1 MRPWIASRWPLVAPG
16 LRVLLGMALAVAVGY
31 LLEKGLLDGWTTL
44 VLPSNLWLFVVGI
57 AAALLSSWWWFRDLQ
72 ASSDTGVFFH
82 VAIEDRSDRPEAQD
96 MRLRSW
102 ATSTWEYARVM
113 PFIRGDAT
121 AVRGGDCW
129 DEIDRVSARLA
140 AQVRHSAE
148 LVPGAKSVSVLYD
161 GPTEFAAPIGA
172 RLARELTD
180 GRSLRMVTDIAGDGT
195 GPFITFPVPTVH
207 PPAGE
212 PAALPGPGVPA
223 TPHHEIIYR
232 PDAAV
237 SMAAAD
243 PRNECG
249 VLHPLPLAER
259 ADAYQEVLGAL
270 GDKLQE
276 VARSGTTQRVIVS
289 GSGPVAI
296 AVGGGYM
303 AGKLDLEVGVAQF
316 DRSTGQYDGHTW
328 ATDDRDDWEKAPRRE
343 GSSALSHRYRA
354 WLWLALIRSGGLG
367 FMLPLLAASVALV
380 LEWGVAQSTDAPLS
394 AWWCLL
400 GILCIAAAIIV
411 IGGMLLRRR
420 LFLPT
425 VTLLAGNRAR
435 STFAER
441 VVEVTP
447 LSGATARTSGP
458 DPLRD
463 WARALTAA
471 QTEVLVA
478 LPEVEDVVVDVTA
491 LPFGA
496 QLVHDPVHGLR
507 KALRGNEPIVL
518 LWRDGDRRRTCLTG
532 PAVCPCGFTPM
543 AETRGRAGDGVPGAG
558 N

>member
-195 GPFITFPVPTVH
+195 GPFITFPYQPST
-207 PPAGE
+207 PAGE

-243 PRNECG
+243 RGTSAECCI
-249 VLHPLPLAER
+249 PYR
-259 ADAYQEVLGAL
+259 WQ
-270 GDKLQE
+270 
-276 VARSGTTQRVIVS
+276 S
-289 GSGPVAI
+289 
-296 AVGGGYM
+296 
-303 AGKLDLEVGVAQF
+303 
-316 DRSTGQYDGHTW
+316 
-328 ATDDRDDWEKAPRRE
+328 AP
-343 GSSALSHRYRA
+343 
-354 WLWLALIRSGGLG
+354 
-367 FMLPLLAASVALV
+367 M
-380 LEWGVAQSTDAPLS
+380 
-394 AWWCLL
+394 
-400 GILCIAAAIIV
+400 
-411 IGGMLLRRR
+411 
-420 LFLPT
+420 PT
-425 VTLLAGNRAR
+425 
-435 STFAER
+435 
-441 VVEVTP
+441 
-447 LSGATARTSGP
+447 
-458 DPLRD
+458 
-463 WARALTAA
+463 
-471 QTEVLVA
+471 
-478 LPEVEDVVVDVTA
+478 
-491 LPFGA
+491 
-496 QLVHDPVHGLR
+496 R
-507 KALRGNEPIVL
+507 KS
-518 LWRDGDRRRTCLTG
+518 
-532 PAVCPCGFTPM
+532 
-543 AETRGRAGDGVPGAG
+543 
-558 N
+558 